1 MCVCGIPVRIRDR
14 LLQHCRWADVM
25 KKRPDKKPTK
35 ELYEQLRRFSC
46 EQLWEQ
52 EVPQFNSATPE
63 VRGQRVALIRAVGVV
78 FSETGNVEQKDRARP
93 WLRGLLQDPDER
105 IRRYAMTA
113 LPKLGAGLS
122 EEQDLL
128 SLLRKTTQD
137 REKKFLGQ
145 TLSKIGGVAT
155 LQELSRPTGKLG
167 AQTEQKVRANLARS
181 EAPSRVR
188 MDQVLTE
195 FWGLRIHLHGRYGLE
210 QVVKDEVEE
219 AIQAKGQFRIVEVR
233 SGLVALTPVKS
244 FTLGD
249 LYSLRCF
256 GFLSFVLGSVR
267 AVEEKQTL
275 ESLARVMTSP
285 VSRRLL
291 KAFTEG
297 SIRYRLDFVSKGH
310 QRGAV
315 RLLAARAYALCP
327 EILND
332 AREAP
337 WSIAIRSHDGIDS
350 VELTPKLTPDPRFC
364 YRQDDVPAAS
374 HPPLA
379 ACLARLAGTLENAVI
394 WDPFCGSGLELIER
408 TRLGGVL
415 GVYGT
420 DRSAEAIEIAQAN
433 FAASGVPNVRSK
445 FVCGDFRDFVRVE
458 GLGRNSIGL
467 IITNPPMG
475 KRVHVGDLQRLIE
488 DLLSVAAAV
497 LQPGGKLVF
506 ANPVHILSQNPVLKL
521 KWRSVVDFG
530 GFDCRVEVY
539 QKLLPTEQTSTPET
553 PKEKPIHRPRNR

>member
-1 MCVCGIPVRIRDR
+1 M
-14 LLQHCRWADVM
+14 M
-25 KKRPDKKPTK
+25 KRTEKKPTK
-35 ELYEQLRRFSC
+35 ELYEQLRTLTC

-52 EVPQFNSATPE
+52 EVVRFDAATPQE
-63 VRGQRVALIRAVGVV
+63 RGQRVALIRAIGVV
-78 FSETGNVEQKDRARP
+78 FSESGNVEQKDRVRL
-93 WLRGLLQDPDER
+93 WLRGLLQDSDER

-122 EEQDLL
+122 EEAELL
-128 SLLRKTTQD
+128 SLLRKTTQE

-145 TLSKIGGVAT
+145 TLSKIGGAAT
-155 LQELSRPTGKLG
+155 LQEMSRRRGELG
-167 AQTEQKVRANLARS
+167 AQTEQKVRASLARAES
-181 EAPSRVR
+181 PSTVR
-188 MDQVLTE
+188 MNQPLSE
-195 FWGLRIHLHGRYGLE
+195 FVGLRIHLNGRYGLE
-210 QVVKDEVEE
+210 QVVRDEVEE
-219 AIQAKGQFRIVEVR
+219 QIRTSGQFRIAEVR
-233 SGLVALTPVKS
+233 SGLVALTPLKP

-249 LYSLRCF
+249 LYALRCF

-267 AVEEKQTL
+267 AMDEEQTI
-275 ESLARVMTSP
+275 EALARVMTSP

-297 SIRYRLDFVSKGH
+297 SIRYRLEFVSKGH

-315 RLLAARAYALCP
+315 RLLTTRAYALCP

-332 AREAP
+332 ARNAP

-350 VELTPKLTPDPRFC
+350 VELTPKLTPDPRFG
-364 YRQDDVPAAS
+364 YRQNDVPAAS

-379 ACLARLAGTLENAVI
+379 ACLARLAGTMENAVI

-408 TRLGGVL
+408 ARLGGVL

-420 DRSAEAIEIAQAN
+420 DRSPEAVEIAQTN
-433 FAASGVPNVRSK
+433 FAAAQLPPVRSK
-445 FVCGDFRDFVRVE
+445 FVCNDFRDFVRVE
-458 GLGRNSIGL
+458 GLGRNSISL

-475 KRVHVGDLQRLIE
+475 KRVHVGDLQRLVE

-506 ANPVHILSQNPVLKL
+506 ANPVHILSQNPALKL

-539 QKLLPTEQTSTPET
+539 QKLALPERASVPES
-553 PKEKPIHRPRNR
+553 PREKPVHNPRRR